1 MCFRIKADFKF
12 FAPGPSCFDGRL
24 RAQEERI
31 ESRRRVRRQRRS
43 SRRMS
48 AIHEKSHRTYGA
60 PRIHAELE
68 AEGIQVGASEW
79 RG

>member
-1 MCFRIKADFKF
+1 
-12 FAPGPSCFDGRL
+12 
-24 RAQEERI
+24 
-31 ESRRRVRRQRRS
+31 
-43 SRRMS
+43 MS